1 MKQYMAHYGSKVPF
15 TASAFSNFSD
25 ACVFI
30 KQQLDN
36 GVPVRSISK
45 EYQDVQQED
54 SREQLVKSVD
64 ILEDR

>member
-1 MKQYMAHYGSKVPF
+1 MVHYGNVPY
-15 TASAFSNFSD
+15 SRQAFLNFSD

-36 GVPVRSISK
+36 DVPVRSISK
-45 EYQDVQQED
+45 EHVEISNSDL
-54 SREQLVKSVD
+54 REQLVKSVD

>member
-1 MKQYMAHYGSKVPF
+1 MKQYMVHYGTNVPF
-15 TASAFSNFSD
+15 TSSTFSNFSD
-25 ACVFI
+25 AAAFI

-45 EYQDVQQED
+45 EHVEVSNSDL
-54 SREQLVKSVD
+54 RERLVKSVD

>member
-1 MKQYMAHYGSKVPF
+1 MKKQYMVHYGNVPYSRQEF
-15 TASAFSNFSD
+15 LNYSD